1 MPVIP
6 PRYNVIQF
14 YMPQNFFL
22 QSPLTFPSGTI
33 DSGDI
38 C

>member
-6 PRYNVIQF
+6 SPYTVIQF
-14 YMPQNFFL
+14 YMPQDFLL